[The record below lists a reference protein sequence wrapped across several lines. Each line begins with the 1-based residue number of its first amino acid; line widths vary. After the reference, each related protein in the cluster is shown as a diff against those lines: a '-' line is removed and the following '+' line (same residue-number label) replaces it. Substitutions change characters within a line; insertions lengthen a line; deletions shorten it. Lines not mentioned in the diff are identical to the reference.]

1 MNLAVVIMAAGKG
14 TRMKSKMPK
23 VLHPVLGKPMLRHV
37 IDVAQTLNPD
47 EIVAVI
53 GHDAERIRAQF
64 GNEVELVIQSPQ
76 LGTGHAV
83 QQAQAWLENRVDAIL
98 VVPSDLPL
106 LSTETLRQMVVAY
119 ESGPG
124 SIVMLTVE
132 RENPLGFGRVVR
144 DNQGHVVAI
153 VEEVDCTSEQK
164 AVGEL
169 NVGVYLFE
177 ATWLWRNLKQI
188 PLSPKG
194 EYYITD
200 LIGIAVE
207 QGTPVLAEPMVD
219 PVEAL
224 GINSR
229 VHLAQV
235 EAALRQ
241 KINRAW
247 MEAGVTLVDPATSY
261 IDLDATIGPDT
272 IIYPNSFLLGHTV
285 VGQDCIIGPNSIVED
300 STIGDSCV
308 VRFSVVE
315 QATLE
320 ENVDIGPFAHL
331 RKGAHL
337 ATGVHM
343 GNFGEVKNA
352 YLGPGTKMGHFSY
365 LGDITTGENVNIGAG
380 TITCNYDGVKKHQTA
395 VGDNAFIGSD
405 TMLVAPVNIGKNAKT
420 GAGSVVTRDVPDDS
434 LVYGV
439 PARLKKPN
447 SEQEY
452 G

>member
-1 MNLAVVIMAAGKG
+1 
-14 TRMKSKMPK
+14 MKSKMPK
-23 VLHPVLGKPMLRHV
+23 VLHPVLGKPMLCHV
-37 IDVAQTLNPD
+37 IDVAQILVPGK
-47 EIVAVI
+47 IVVVI
-53 GHDAERIRAQF
+53 GHDAERIRTQF
-64 GNEVELVIQSPQ
+64 ENEVEIVIQSPQ

-83 QQAQAWLENRVDAIL
+83 QQARVRLEDKFEVIL

-106 LSTETLRQMVVAY
+106 LSTETLTQMIAAY
-119 ESGPG
+119 ESRPG

-132 RENPLGFGRVVR
+132 RENPLGFGRIVR
-144 DNQGHVVAI
+144 DNQGQVAAI
-153 VEEVDCTSEQK
+153 VEEIDCTPAQK
-164 AVGEL
+164 AIREL

-177 ATWLWRNLKQI
+177 ANWLWRNLEQI
-188 PLSPKG
+188 SLSPKG

-207 QGTPVLAEPMVD
+207 QGKPVLAEPMVD
-219 PVEAL
+219 PMEAL

-235 EAALRQ
+235 EAVLRQ
-241 KINRAW
+241 KINQTW
-247 MEAGVTLVDPATSY
+247 MEAGVTIVDPDTSY
-261 IDLDATIGPDT
+261 IGLDVTIGPDT
-272 IIYPNSFLLGHTV
+272 IIHPNSHLLGHTV
-285 VGQDCIIGPNSIVED
+285 VGQDCIIGPNSFIED

-320 ENVDIGPFAHL
+320 DEVDIGPFAHL

-352 YLGPGTKMGHFSY
+352 YLGSGTKMGHFSY
-365 LGDITTGENVNIGAG
+365 LGDITTGENVNVGAG
-380 TITCNYDGVKKHQTA
+380 TITCNYDGVKKHRTT

-405 TMLVAPVNIGKNAKT
+405 TMLVAPVNIGKNART

-434 LVYGV
+434 LAYGV

-447 SEQEY
+447 SEQE
-452 G
+452 

>member
-14 TRMKSKMPK
+14 TRMKSETPK

-37 IDVAQTLNPD
+37 IDVAHSLDPG
-47 EIVAVI
+47 EIVVVI
-53 GHDAERIRAQF
+53 GHDADRIRTQF
-64 GNEVELVIQSPQ
+64 ENEVEFVVQSPR

-83 QQAQAWLENRVDAIL
+83 QQAYARLEDKFEAIL

-106 LSTETLRQMVVAY
+106 LSTETLKQMTATY
-119 ESGPG
+119 ESRPA

-132 RENPLGFGRVVR
+132 RENPLGFGRIVR
-144 DNQGHVVAI
+144 DDQGYVAAI
-153 VEEVDCTSEQK
+153 VEEVDCTPEQK
-164 AVGEL
+164 AIREL
-169 NVGVYLFE
+169 NVGAYLFE
-177 ATWLWRNLKQI
+177 ANWLWRNLEQI

-200 LIGIAVE
+200 LIGLAVE
-207 QGTPVLAEPMVD
+207 QGKPVLAEPMAD
-219 PVEAL
+219 PMEAL

-229 VHLAQV
+229 VHLAHV
-235 EAALRQ
+235 ETVLRQ

-247 MEAGVTLVDPATSY
+247 MEAGVTLVDPDTSY
-261 IDLDATIGPDT
+261 IGLDVTIGPDT
-272 IIYPNSFLLGHTV
+272 IIYPNSYLLGRTE
-285 VGQDCIIGPNSIVED
+285 VGQDCIIGPNSFVED

-337 ATGVHM
+337 AAGVHM

-380 TITCNYDGVKKHQTA
+380 TITCNYDGVKKHRTT
-395 VGDNAFIGSD
+395 VGNNAFIGSD
-405 TMLVAPVNIGKNAKT
+405 TMLVAPVNIGENAKT

-434 LVYGV
+434 LAYGV
-439 PARLKKPN
+439 PARLKKPD
-447 SEQEY
+447 SEQE
-452 G
+452 